1 MSEIFELM
9 HHASNVAQTAKDA
22 MGQSLAADNTTV
34 EIARKIIEEAKRL
47 LPQNAILKMVNLPTS
62 GDLPWTSIRS
72 AMDAVANALSEEN
85 TSRASQTTTIRRTS
99 QWG

>member
-22 MGQSLAADNTTV
+22 MEHSLAADKTTV

-47 LPQNAILKMVNLPTS
+47 LPQNTILKAVTLTTS

-72 AMDAVANALSEEN
+72 AMDAIANALSEEN
-85 TSRASQTTTIRRTS
+85 TSRSSQTSAVRRTS